1 MDWKFWIG
9 DVGIPVITF
18 IIGLFAGKTIEK
30 RTINKSKVT
39 GNENTIIQNS
49 SIQNQ

>member
-9 DVGIPVITF
+9 DVGIPVVTF

-30 RTINKSKVT
+30 KKSNKA
-39 GNENTIIQNS
+39 
-49 SIQNQ
+49 SIQGDGNIVIQESDIKK

>member
-18 IIGLFAGKTIEK
+18 IVGLFTGKTIEK
-30 RTINKSKVT
+30 RISNKAKVN
-39 GNENTIIQNS
+39 GSGNTIIQGSN
-49 SIQNQ
+49 IEK

>member
-18 IIGLFAGKTIEK
+18 IIGLFTGKTIER
-30 RTINKSKVT
+30 RTNSNAKIK
-39 GNENTIIQNS
+39 GNNNTVIQGS
-49 SIQNQ
+49 EIKK